1 LKVANHACDFEK
13 NRHLVGSEK
22 KTQSGLFRQTHNM
35 HAVHTFA
42 ARLYEARF
50 WLFLAI
56 NLIGFQFLSRLSP
69 N

>member
-1 LKVANHACDFEK
+1 VANHACDFEK
-13 NRHLVGSEK
+13 KSTSGWFRK
-22 KTQSGLFRQTHNM
+22 KDAVRIIRQTHHNM

-56 NLIGFQFLSRLSP
+56 NLIGFRFLSQLSP